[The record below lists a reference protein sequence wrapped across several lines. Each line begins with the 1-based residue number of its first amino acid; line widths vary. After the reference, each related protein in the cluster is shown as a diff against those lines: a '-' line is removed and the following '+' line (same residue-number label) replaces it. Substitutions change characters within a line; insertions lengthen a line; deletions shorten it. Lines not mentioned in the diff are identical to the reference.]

1 MKYLVTGGAG
11 FIGSNLVEKLLSDGH
26 EIIAIDNLSTGF
38 IDNIFNSID
47 KIKFYEENIEEFD
60 FIKAEKVDVVIHLA
74 AQASV
79 PLSIDNF
86 EESSSSNMLGTIK
99 VINFCKSNNIPL
111 VYASS
116 SAVYGDLDKGS
127 DSENNVDLLSPY
139 SADKYLMEIYSQIAH
154 KNYEMSSIGLRF
166 FNVYG
171 PKQDPL
177 SPYSGVISIFIDKHL
192 KKEPIKI
199 YGGHQTR
206 DFVYV
211 NDVITCILK
220 SVDLVLKSRI
230 CETVNVLTG
239 KSISIENLANKISE
253 ISEFQPKIIYAD
265 LPDGDP
271 EKSEGT
277 VEKMLDLF
285 ELDINKF
292 VDITEGLDNTISYIK
307 KVNN

>member
-1 MKYLVTGGAG
+1 MES
-11 FIGSNLVEKLLSDGH
+11 F
-26 EIIAIDNLSTGF
+26 
-38 IDNIFNSID
+38 DNIASEDSIE
-47 KIKFYEENIEEFD
+47 I
-60 FIKAEKVDVVIHLA
+60 
-74 AQASV
+74 
-79 PLSIDNF
+79 
-86 EESSSSNMLGTIK
+86 EESSDSESNTVESSN
-99 VINFCKSNNIPL
+99 V
-111 VYASS
+111 
-116 SAVYGDLDKGS
+116 
-127 DSENNVDLLSPY
+127 
-139 SADKYLMEIYSQIAH
+139 
-154 KNYEMSSIGLRF
+154 
-166 FNVYG
+166 
-171 PKQDPL
+171 
-177 SPYSGVISIFIDKHL
+177 FI

-285 ELDINKF
+285 ELDINRYTKNF
-292 VDITEGLDNTISYIK
+292 INGGP
-307 KVNN
+307 